1 MAQFDLHTT
10 ASDSK
15 ARAGTLHTDHGS
27 IPTPIFMPVGTQ
39 GTVKAIPQR
48 ELTEIG
54 AKIILGNTYHLY
66 LRPTEEVLSS
76 FGGLHRFMN
85 WDKPILTD
93 SGGYQVFS
101 LKELRKINENGVTF
115 SSHLD
120 GSKHTFTPER
130 VIEIQRCIGS
140 DIIMPLDECAP
151 HPCDY
156 QYAKNSMELTLR
168 WASRNK
174 SAFDNST
181 PRYGHNQM
189 LFAIGQGSVYKDL
202 RAECLEQMTA
212 MNFDGYAIGGL
223 AVGESSDIMYDIVDF
238 STDRMPKEK
247 PRYLM
252 GVGTPENILTAIGL
266 GIDMFDCVMPTRNAR
281 NGTLFTT
288 HGKINIRNAKYK
300 FDENPIDINIDS
312 YASREFSLGY
322 LRHLFISKEILGLQ
336 LATQHN
342 LAFYLW
348 LVRTAREKILSG
360 DYRQWSRD
368 FMAILSSKGV

>member
-1 MAQFDLHTT
+1 MTQFDINVT
-10 ASDSK
+10 SQDCK
-15 ARAGTLHTDHGS
+15 ARAGFLHTDHGL

-39 GTVKAIPQR
+39 GTVKAISQR
-48 ELTEIG
+48 ELVEIDT
-54 AKIILGNTYHLY
+54 KIILGNTYHLY

-76 FGGLHRFMN
+76 FGGLHKFMN
-85 WDKPILTD
+85 WDRPILTD

-101 LKELRKINENGVTF
+101 LKELRKITEKGVTF

-120 GSKHTFTPER
+120 GSKHLFTPER

-151 HPCDY
+151 HPCEY
-156 QYAKNSMELTLR
+156 SYAKNSMELTLR
-168 WASRNK
+168 WAKRNK
-174 SAFDNST
+174 LAFENSQ
-181 PRYGHNQM
+181 PRYGHSQI

-202 RAECLEQMTA
+202 RAECLQQMSE

-238 STDRMPKEK
+238 STDRMPKDK

-266 GIDMFDCVMPTRNAR
+266 GVDMFDCVMPTRNAR

-288 HGKINIRNAKYK
+288 RGKINIRNAKYK
-300 FDENPIDINIDS
+300 FDENPIDENIDC
-312 YASREFSLGY
+312 YASQEFSLGY

-348 LVRTAREKILSG
+348 LVRTAREKILCG
-360 DYRQWSRD
+360 EYRQWSQD
-368 FMAILSSKGV
+368 FMKVLSSKGV